1 MITKIG
7 TMFLMSASCVMLTL
21 GCQQQA
27 EEGAERKPLTKAEAA
42 KYQELSI
49 NVTGMS

>member
-1 MITKIG
+1 MIPKIG
-7 TMFLMSASCVMLTL
+7 MMFLMSASWVMMTV
-21 GCQQQA
+21 GCQEQA

-42 KYQELSI
+42 KYQEVSI